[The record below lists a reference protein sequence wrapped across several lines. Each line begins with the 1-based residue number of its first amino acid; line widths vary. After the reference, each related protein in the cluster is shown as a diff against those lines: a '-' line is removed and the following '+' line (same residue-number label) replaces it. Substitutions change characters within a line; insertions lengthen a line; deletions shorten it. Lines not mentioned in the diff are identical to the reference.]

1 MYRLKDSLRQTLA
14 VTRAIFD
21 QSEPDWSEIIARYQ
35 QRACRA
41 MPVQAHGALEP
52 TNCPQAAAGRSQG
65 GTYIC
70 NHAIAHAKIVSR
82 V

>member
-1 MYRLKDSLRQTLA
+1 
-14 VTRAIFD
+14 
-21 QSEPDWSEIIARYQ
+21 
-35 QRACRA
+35 